1 MGNFV
6 FYCVIIFLCGLFP
19 LKINELGTPGGEID
33 LEKGKLL
40 NSGI

>member
-1 MGNFV
+1 MDNFL
-6 FYCVIIFLCGLFP
+6 FYWVIIFLGGLFP

-33 LEKGKLL
+33 LENGKLL